1 MESLQTLTTQNSPDL
16 EDRHGDLNIPLEGTE
31 TQRDT
36 AEKLSLSFDLKGNS
50 GGRVA
55 RHPFSRRVTSAL
67 LRLIG
72 RSMPVI
78 CLSEMIGW
86 L

>member
-1 MESLQTLTTQNSPDL
+1 MFSNNDGISI
-16 EDRHGDLNIPLEGTE
+16 LNKIKVLHWNGL
-31 TQRDT
+31 
-36 AEKLSLSFDLKGNS
+36 AENNDAEQMASNKDAFDLKGNS

-78 CLSEMIGW
+78 CLSEMIG
-86 L
+86 